1 MDWQNEACTEIW
13 KLYQKG
19 VDYFN
24 RQNLYSKTEE
34 AYRFFL
40 GDQWHGLESGGERMP
55 VMNVIQ
61 PTVEYKVATV
71 AQNNMS
77 IHYSSMRPGSGEEER
92 EVCELLDANA
102 ARQWELRKMDRM
114 CWDVVKDA
122 CISGDAYVF
131 FYDGEGNAPL
141 IGNTDVYLSD
151 EQCPDLQKQKYII
164 LAERRFVSE
173 LREEAKKNGLTE
185 DEIDLIQPDEP
196 EHRTSDEERREVG
209 EDEKCTSLL
218 YMEKKD
224 GVVHICRATRNVI
237 YQKDTAVQSEDAE
250 GNIAG
255 KLTQYP
261 IASLVWKRGRNS
273 ARGMGEVKELIPNQI
288 EVNRLLARRLINAK
302 ITAFAR
308 LVYNGQMVEN
318 IDQLDEVGAAIEVQG
333 GVSNVRD
340 MVTYLNPAPMSGD
353 AKELTD
359 ELITQTRELAGAGD
373 AATGQ
378 VDPTQA
384 SGAAIVAVQ
393 EQAALPLNEQVAAFR
408 QFVEDVASV
417 WFAIWAAYNPN
428 GLEVEIE
435 RDGMK
440 QVEVIPAEVLQQ
452 MRVFIRIDVSPNN
465 PYSKFAQE
473 QAIQALFDSG
483 AITFEEY
490 VEALDD
496 NASAP
501 KAKLQEIIEKRQ
513 QAQEDQLQQAIG
525 IIQQQQQTIQT
536 MQQAMGGG
544 AGNAVPVLPQ

>member
-131 FYDGEGNAPL
+131 FYDGEGNAQL

-428 GLEVEIE
+428 GLEVIE